1 MSEFPRI
8 NVTWAMDN
16 MLHDGALIPNAKSFN
31 VRFATFQFNI
41 TF

>member
-16 MLHDGALIPNAKSFN
+16 MLHDGALIPNMQRASMSVLRLFN
-31 VRFATFQFNI
+31 LI
-41 TF
+41 